1 MPGSIEIC
9 NLRNIRRL
17 RFPIPDRGVWL
28 LTGANGAGK
37 TSLLACIRRLGNRNA
52 FPVHFPSSLRSDRLD
67 NHATGTVTYEVNGS
81 KVEYA
86 YRGERWTPRP
96 RSASHMFDSFGYSSV
111 TYMGATADRIT
122 PRPEDFD
129 TRNVKTVDK
138 QIIAAANQIFQTGKF
153 SNLRSINLS
162 RGTGNDA
169 FVLALGTSPQTYH
182 SEKHFSLG
190 ELCVLKLLR
199 LLKNVA
205 NNSMI
210 IVDELEMALHP
221 RAQVELLRYLERQAK
236 EKSLT
241 VIFSTHSVTLL
252 KTIDHS
258 RIIYLEKQD
267 DGDIRPVFGCFPTYA
282 IGNIASDEEALPD
295 IMLYVEDLFA
305 RDFLISF
312 YELFVNEKYTDPTLR
327 PSAKIVPVGGF
338 NEVIGFLDRN
348 RSVLPS
354 SVKQMAV
361 LDRDVSDEVLSAWK
375 RAQNHT
381 KLAKYDHLKKQ
392 IAFLPFTP
400 EVDILEFVYGKSATF
415 EQKIRE
421 RFGDNQL
428 HVREIISRY
437 DETLEG
443 ASKRKNAKVIVE
455 ELINY
460 LKTRTQGTDDVV
472 REKLAGMFAIA
483 SWPTYK
489 STFMSLFGN
498 LL

>member
-9 NLRNIRRL
+9 NLRNIQRL
-17 RFPIPDRGVWL
+17 KFSIPDRGVWL

-52 FPVHFPSSLRSDRLD
+52 FPVHFPSSLRSNRLD

-81 KVEYA
+81 TVEYA

-96 RSASHMFDSFGYSSV
+96 RSASHMFNSFGYSSV
-111 TYMGATADRIT
+111 TYIGATADRIT

-129 TRNVKTVDK
+129 TRHIKTVDK
-138 QIIAAANQIFQTGKF
+138 QIIAAANQIFQTDKF

-162 RGTGNDA
+162 RGIGNDA
-169 FVLALGTSPQTYH
+169 FVLSLGTSPQTYH

-221 RAQVELLRYLERQAK
+221 RAQVELLRYLEQQAK
-236 EKSLT
+236 AKSLT

-252 KTIDHS
+252 KTIDRS

-267 DGDIRPVFGCFPTYA
+267 DGEIRPIVGCFPTYA

-295 IMLYVEDLFA
+295 IMLYVEDLLA
-305 RDFLISF
+305 RDFLNSF

-348 RSVLPS
+348 RSVLPV

-361 LDRDVSDEVLSAWK
+361 LDNDVSSEVISAWRK
-375 RAQNHT
+375 ANNHS
-381 KLAKYDHLKKQ
+381 KLAKYDELKKQ

-400 EVDILEFVYGKSATF
+400 EVGLMEYAASNPMAF
-415 EQKIRE
+415 EQKLRE
-421 RFGDNQL
+421 RFRDNLLQ
-428 HVREIISRY
+428 VRNIILKY
-437 DETLEG
+437 DTTLT
-443 ASKRKNAKVIVE
+443 ASLQRRAAKAIVE
-455 ELINY
+455 EMTEY
-460 LKTRTQGTDDVV
+460 LKTRTQGTDDVI
-472 REKLAGMFAIA
+472 REKLSGVFATS
-483 SWPTYK
+483 SWPAHK
-489 STFMSLFGN
+489 ATFMSLLGG
-498 LL
+498 LV